1 MILQSLANYYI
12 RKSRSPRSGENVA
25 PYGMEYKEIKFLI
38 EIDEEGN
45 FVNLTDLRGGGK
57 RGKILLVPKAAGR
70 SGSASWQTANLLW
83 DHYGYVLGQPLAGM

>member
-45 FVNLTDLRGGGK
+45 FVNLTDLRGGDR
-57 RGKILLVPKAAGR
+57 RGKTLLVPKAAGR
-70 SGSASWQTANLLW
+70 SGYRPFFFNFSIRVVRLIPRSSAA
-83 DHYGYVLGQPLAGM
+83 